1 MTRSAYTVI
10 RGGLVLSSDASTTS
24 HQDILIKG
32 DTITELLAQNA
43 PAPEG
48 ADLINAK
55 ERLLI
60 PGLINTHAHGHNTLA
75 KGMGGLWNLELQLAM
90 SPWISGGREREDK
103 YIAALLGAAEMIRKG
118 CTTCYDLYL
127 ELPGPTIDGMQA
139 VGQAYVDAGMRAVV
153 APMMSDRSFYE
164 VVPGLLNALPHDLQL
179 QVRSLQVNPSGQ
191 GLKVGRELLQH
202 WPFDIDRVRPALAPS
217 IPLHCSDEFLSAIVR
232 MSREFNIGLHTHL
245 AESRFQ
251 AEVSLTRFGQSI
263 VAHMAKQDFLSSNL
277 TVAHAIHITDEDRR
291 LLAKHSVSVAHN
303 PSANMRL
310 GSGLADI
317 RAMLDAGI
325 NIGIGTDGSVS
336 SDNLNMFEMLR
347 LTSFISRIKTSPPEA
362 WLTATEILTMAGT
375 NGARALGMQ
384 HLIGQIKAGY
394 KADIVFLN
402 LTNLN
407 YVPLNDPVNQI
418 VHCEDAT
425 GVDRVLIGGKIVFE
439 NGQLTQIDEA
449 KLRERVEQTM
459 QAVRARR
466 DTVYPTVK
474 RTADIVGL
482 YCACLGGS
490 TASHDTKLFT

>member
-1 MTRSAYTVI
+1 MTRSAYTII
-10 RGGLVLSSDASTTS
+10 RGGIVLSSDTFTTS
-24 HQDILIKG
+24 RQDILIKG
-32 DTITELLAQNA
+32 DTITGLLAPNA

-48 ADLINAK
+48 ADFINAN
-55 ERLLI
+55 ECLLI

-75 KGMGGLWNLELQLAM
+75 KGMGGLWTLELQLAM

-103 YIAALLGAAEMIRKG
+103 YVAALLGAAEMIRKG

-127 ELPGPTIDGMQA
+127 ELPGPTVDGMQA
-139 VGQAYVDAGMRAVV
+139 VGQAYVDVGMRAVV

-164 VVPGLLNALPHDLQL
+164 VVPGLLEALPRDLQL
-179 QVRSLQVNPSGQ
+179 QVRSLQVNPSTQ
-191 GLKVGRELLQH
+191 SLQVARNLLHH
-202 WPFDIDRVRPALAPS
+202 WPFDTDRVRPALAPS
-217 IPLHCSDEFLSAIVR
+217 IPLHCSNEFLAAI
-232 MSREFNIGLHTHL
+232 MHLSREFNIGVHTHL

-263 VAHMAKQDFLSSNL
+263 VAHLAQQGFLSSNL

-291 LLAKHSVSVAHN
+291 LLAKHRVSVAHN

-317 RAMLDAGI
+317 RAMLDVGI
-325 NIGIGTDGSVS
+325 NVGIGTDGSVS

-347 LTSFISRIKTSPPEA
+347 LTSFISRIKTAPPEA
-362 WLTATEILTMAGT
+362 WLKPAEILTMAGT

-384 HLIGQIKAGY
+384 HLIGQIKPGY
-394 KADIVFLN
+394 KADIVFLS

-449 KLRERVEQTM
+449 KLRNRVEQTM

-466 DTVYPTVK
+466 DTVYTTVK
-474 RTADIVGL
+474 RTADLVGS
-482 YCACLGGS
+482 YCACLGGVS
-490 TASHDTKLFT
+490 PNHNTKLFS